1 MLMICRES
9 IRKHQLLSTPP
20 LSSRLLAYSSILT
33 SMNARLSSLNE
44 IQAGVLGK
52 VAACKAPA
60 KPQTF

>member
-1 MLMICRES
+1 LQG
-9 IRKHQLLSTPP
+9 KYTKTSTVVNPP